1 MRNQLFLLF
10 ILFVVSACGQS
21 ENRTI
26 KITDSPAITSDEYWV
41 DSLTAEQYH
50 ILREQGT
57 ERPFTGEYWN
67 HKEIGTFVCRAC
79 KLPLF
84 ESSTKFKSG
93 TGWPSFFDHVDDGV
107 EIQQD
112 NAHGMSR
119 NEIHCARCKGHLGH
133 IFEDGP
139 QPTGNRYCVNSASI
153 LFRDKE

>member
-26 KITDSPAITSDEYWV
+26 KITDSTAITSDEYWV

-67 HKEIGTFVCRAC
+67 HKETGTFV
-79 KLPLF
+79 
-84 ESSTKFKSG
+84 
-93 TGWPSFFDHVDDGV
+93 
-107 EIQQD
+107 
-112 NAHGMSR
+112 
-119 NEIHCARCKGHLGH
+119 
-133 IFEDGP
+133 
-139 QPTGNRYCVNSASI
+139 
-153 LFRDKE
+153 